1 MTLYVS
7 NLSFDKVGETELR
20 DLFEQYG
27 KVVDVR
33 VIRDRETDRSR
44 GFGFIQFK
52 DSAEAERA
60 IEALHRTEF
69 YGRQLWITKAKERQ
83 HGRQP
88 NP

>member
-7 NLSFDKVGETELR
+7 NLSFGKVGETELR

-33 VIRDRETDRSR
+33 VIRDRETDLSR
-44 GFGFIQFK
+44 GFGFVQFQ

-60 IEALHRTEF
+60 MAELHHTEF
-69 YGRQLWITKAKERQ
+69 HGRQLWVTKAKERQ
-83 HGRQP
+83 YGRQL
-88 NP
+88 NT